1 MLCQLG
7 PNLLHKTSAFVQNLE
22 IMKSFL
28 IFFIDVNFLQKDLK
42 KKMLLDRCEVRVD
55 GKMDAATEKLTLPT
69 DLLVQYLLDT
79 KEFNEGFEIT
89 GE

>member
-1 MLCQLG
+1 
-7 PNLLHKTSAFVQNLE
+7 
-22 IMKSFL
+22 MKSFL
-28 IFFIDVNFLQKDLK
+28 ICFIDVNFLQKDLK